1 MSHAERCPVCWGAG
15 WVGANLPAG
24 TTSSPV
30 LVTCHGCGGKGW
42 VTVKDRESVGYHD
55 VDKFYPP
62 DEEPTVAASR
72 KVKEE
77 GR

>member
-55 VDKFYPP
+55 VDKSYPP
-62 DEEPTVAASR
+62 DEEP
-72 KVKEE
+72 K
-77 GR
+77 